1 MMKLSRLKYL
11 FNLISLRTIPY
22 VQPSLMFNEWKLAF
36 SILLGK
42 SYPDAHRQLE
52 EAVRDLTG
60 SEVALGLNR
69 ARSGIQLAL
78 EAFDF
83 PPKSEVILASFNCN
97 DIIDPIVHLGLE
109 PVFVDIDR
117 DFNISAGSVRSA
129 ITPKTRCIIMP
140 HLSGKYV
147 EGTEEI
153 LSLAKANGIKVIDDA
168 SQAFGLVVDGK
179 WAGTFGDVG
188 IFSFGFG
195 KTLFAPGGGMLL
207 TSDKTVIEYVRQYK
221 FPPRPS
227 QKSKKRLMQ
236 FMWWYG
242 LQKITFPMALLYKE
256 MVRRRFEGRKYIR
269 PIEPFKPKQ
278 ISEMDAVFVYALTA
292 RWDEIVLE
300 QQKNAVRMIESGV
313 FEKAGFRAPSVKN
326 HNFTKFLITTEGTQ
340 EETLKIKNYLRH
352 SGIEIETSYTPLHL
366 QPQFQS
372 CRKVDLPETERI
384 WQGAFWIPLSPGLR
398 SSQLLRIEKGIL
410 QSSKQ

>member
-1 MMKLSRLKYL
+1 MSKLNYL
-11 FNLISLRTIPY
+11 FNLLTLLAIPY
-22 VQPSLMFNEWKLAF
+22 VQPTLTFKEWKLAA
-36 SILLGK
+36 SILIGT
-42 SYPDAHRQLE
+42 SYSDAPRQLE

-60 SEVALGLNR
+60 STFALAVNR

-109 PVFVDIDR
+109 PVFVDIDK
-117 DFNISAGSVRSA
+117 DFNISAESVRAA
-129 ITPKTRCIIMP
+129 ISPKTRCIIMP

-153 LSLAKANGIKVIDDA
+153 LALAKANDIKVIDDA

-188 IFSFGFG
+188 IYSFGFG
-195 KTLFAPGGGMLL
+195 KTLFAPGGGMLV
-207 TSDKTVIEYVRQYK
+207 TSDKTVIDYVRQYQ

-242 LQKITFPMALLYKE
+242 MQKITFPIALLYKE
-256 MVRRRFEGRKYIR
+256 MLRRRFEGRKYVR
-269 PIEPFKPKQ
+269 PIEPFEPKQ

-292 RWDEIVLE
+292 KWEEIVLKQE
-300 QQKNAVRMIESGV
+300 KNALHLIESGV
-313 FEKAGFRAPSVKN
+313 FEKAGFRAPAIRN
-326 HNFTKFLITTEGTQ
+326 HNFTKFLITTEGTH
-340 EETLKIKNYLRH
+340 EETLKVKNYLRH

-366 QPQFQS
+366 QPQFES
-372 CRKVDLPETERI
+372 CRKVDLPETEKI
-384 WQGAFWIPLSPGLR
+384 WQGAFWIPMSPGLTP
-398 SSQLLRIEKGIL
+398 SQLHRIEKIIL
-410 QSSKQ
+410 QSSK